1 MHYEEQSRSAREMD
15 WKADKLVFV
24 FNSARPNL
32 LLVQI
37 GAALFNSARAVLNF
51 HHLRVGNC
59 ESMYSRRKWWKETS
73 VAPKEKGEQID
84 FKSDSGWKKWLKAFR
99 AGGGGGGFMMKN
111 FSALSYIRKHRL
123 WVYGQWT
130 FLLFHP
136 PASFK
141 TELSCTECLLSWFYR
156 IALDSYTGTNRCYQR
171 LWIKVRLW
179 VLWGRNCI
187 FVPYLH
193 LTPKPLVFCL

>member
-99 AGGGGGGFMMKN
+99 AGGGGGLWWRI
-111 FSALSYIRKHRL
+111 SLL
-123 WVYGQWT
+123 WVISGNTDFGFTVSEPSSFFIHQH
-130 FLLFHP
+130 LLTRSSQARSVFYHD
-136 PASFK
+136 FIG
-141 TELSCTECLLSWFYR
+141 LLSIHTLAQTAAIR
-156 IALDSYTGTNRCYQR
+156 GCE
-171 LWIKVRLW
+171 
-179 VLWGRNCI
+179 
-187 FVPYLH
+187 
-193 LTPKPLVFCL
+193 